1 MSESMKLDSKHL
13 ETLLKHKHHYDLFKT
28 SGELVGFSHE
38 AQNELLEV
46 MRTKDPYFTYN
57 NRCGA
62 CVGSFLVNVY
72 KTFSDEL
79 YS

>member
-1 MSESMKLDSKHL
+1 MIESVKLDAKHL
-13 ETLLKHKHHYDLFKT
+13 EVLSKHKHYYDLFIK
-28 SGELVGFSHE
+28 SGELVGFTHE
-38 AQNELLEV
+38 VQNELLEI

-72 KTFSDEL
+72 KTFNEQLHS
-79 YS
+79 